1 MSQGKV
7 VSARSIEK
15 KGELVRS
22 QAVTRVLSFTSG
34 KGGVGKTHTVTN
46 TGIALA
52 SMGMSVLVLDADLG
66 LANVDVLL
74 NLKPKGNLHDVLKGR
89 MALDDILI
97 EGPGGISIIPAA
109 SGVEELQALDSEA
122 KMFLLEEIERIAHRF
137 DYLLIDTPAG
147 IGSDVMYFNSA
158 AADVVCVITG
168 EPTSLTDTYALIKV
182 LSSSY
187 GEKRVSVVVN
197 NVASEVEARAAFE
210 KLARAVERFLQVE
223 VRYVGWIPSDS
234 MVRECVMQQRPIV
247 SEYPS
252 SRVAMAIAAVAQT
265 LDGERLSRRL
275 KGGMQFFF
283 RQLLEM
289 SSYGEGAR
297 Y

>member
-1 MSQGKV
+1 
-7 VSARSIEK
+7 
-15 KGELVRS
+15 
-22 QAVTRVLSFTSG
+22 
-34 KGGVGKTHTVTN
+34 VTN

-52 SMGMSVLVLDADLG
+52 ELGMSVLILDADLG

-74 NLKPKGNLHDVLKGR
+74 NLKPKGNLNDVLKGKLN
-89 MALDDILI
+89 LDDILI

-122 KMFLLEEIERIAHRF
+122 KMFLLQEIERVAHRF

-182 LSSSY
+182 LSGSY
-187 GEKRVSVVVN
+187 GEKRVSVIVN
-197 NVASEVEARAAFE
+197 DVPSEDAARQAFG
-210 KLARAVERFLQVE
+210 KLARAVDKFLQVE
-223 VRYVGWIPSDS
+223 VRYVGWIPSDDI
-234 MVRECVMQQRPIV
+234 VRECVMQQQPV
-247 SEYPS
+247 VLEYPS
-252 SRVAMAIAAVAQT
+252 SRIAMAVAEVART
-265 LDGERLSRRL
+265 LDEERLSRRL

-289 SSYGEGAR
+289 SSYGESAR